1 MNKGIITLSVHKN
14 ATEDDIKALRE
25 QYKQDGYIVNI
36 IKSGDTDN
44 KKWLSEF
51 INARLNA

>member
-1 MNKGIITLSVHKN
+1 MNKGIITLSIHKN